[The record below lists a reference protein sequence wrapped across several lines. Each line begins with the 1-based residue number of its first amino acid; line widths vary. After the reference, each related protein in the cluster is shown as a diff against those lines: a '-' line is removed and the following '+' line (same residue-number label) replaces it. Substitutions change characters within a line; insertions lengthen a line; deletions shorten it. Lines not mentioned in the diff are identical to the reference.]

1 LEIAT
6 VGYVKGFLVAAA
18 AVYVVT
24 RILPRFGL

>member
-1 LEIAT
+1 MH
-6 VGYVKGFLVAAA
+6 YVKGFLVAAA